1 LFSSCFVVIVQLHLS
16 YKEVAFWFSLNIC
29 LFMKFSIGQEVWFL
43 NLRRSAQKVAI
54 GSISGIGGEQKFYFR
69 EIPKR
74 WFKVDVQ
81 EALQ

>member
-1 LFSSCFVVIVQLHLS
+1 
-16 YKEVAFWFSLNIC
+16 
-29 LFMKFSIGQEVWFL
+29 MKFSIGQEVWFL